1 MGYLLATFESLYA
14 TLRQA
19 LQKPTTV
26 EYPDVKRPR
35 APRIRASF
43 ALTRDAQGD
52 ENCIG
57 CKKCEKV
64 CPSEVITVV
73 GSKKPSPVTGKARG
87 YADDFT
93 LNLQACI
100 ICELCVQVC
109 PTDAI
114 IMVKEQETPGY
125 SRADLTLTMDKL
137 YKNGETK
144 ERWAWANATVL
155 GEHQKPAEEKKPA
168 PAAKPAAPAAGAPA
182 PAAAAPAPAAPAPA
196 APAPAAPATAAP
208 ATAAPATTAPATTAP
223 GDSTKKEGA

>member
-1 MGYLLATFESLYA
+1 MGYLTA
-14 TLRQA
+14 TLEALWATIRQA
-19 LQKPTTV
+19 VRPPSTV
-26 EYPDVKRPR
+26 QYPAVKRPR

-73 GSKKPSPVTGKARG
+73 GSKKPSPITGKARG

-114 IMVKEQETPGY
+114 IMVKEQEVPGFA
-125 SRADLTLTMDKL
+125 REDLTLTMDRL
-137 YKNGETK
+137 YQNGETR
-144 ERWAWANATVL
+144 ERWAWSNATLL
-155 GEHQKPAEEKKPA
+155 GEHQRVNRQPEP
-168 PAAKPAAPAAGAPA
+168 
-182 PAAAAPAPAAPAPA
+182 AAAPAPPAAAPEP
-196 APAPAAPATAAP
+196 
-208 ATAAPATTAPATTAP
+208 
-223 GDSTKKEGA
+223 SHH